1 MTVQDSFFLSNSGL
15 PREREG
21 AGVVMADGV
30 PPAQQAL
37 AQPQVPMAATRG
49 ATIVSVDWSALRA
62 QPAPTPPLPAPFLYR
77 QHADVYGAQISDH
90 LPQGVLDPSLRSQQ
104 RLGR

>member
-1 MTVQDSFFLSNSGL
+1 
-15 PREREG
+15 
-21 AGVVMADGV
+21 MADGV
-30 PPAQQAL
+30 PPPQQAL

-49 ATIVSVDWSALRA
+49 ATIVPVDWSALRA

-90 LPQGVLDPSLRSQQ
+90 LPQGVLGPSLRSQQ